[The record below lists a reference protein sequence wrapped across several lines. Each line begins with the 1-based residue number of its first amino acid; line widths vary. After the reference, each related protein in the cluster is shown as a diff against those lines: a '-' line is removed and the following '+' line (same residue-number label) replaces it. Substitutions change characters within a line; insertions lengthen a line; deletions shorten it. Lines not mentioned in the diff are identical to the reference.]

1 MKKGNR
7 PTDGGGNWMD
17 TYGDMVTL
25 LLTFFVMLYSMSSIS
40 EQKWEIFVRSIYPD
54 NLKEAQE
61 DINVGGVIDPTAE
74 TEGMKPDELTS
85 DDVLDLDTLYLTIA
99 QYMEASG
106 AEGVTIS
113 RGDGYTFVSFNDNVF
128 FNGNESVI
136 TESGRK
142 ILADFCAAIDP
153 VSGQLSQLNIM
164 AHTAQGD
171 PSRLNNPRVDRMLSA
186 MRGAEVCTFIQEK
199 NVIEP
204 EKLINISYGQF
215 RPVASNDTSEG
226 RAKNRRVEMLLLD
239 EGESG
244 RSISEYLEEY
254 NSGKNADRTVVTGS
268 QNGNA
273 DSGFIQTQSSP
284 ENVASILPS
293 SDTEAP
299 ADTGTPADTGAP
311 AGAEAPEDAGTP
323 AGTDVPAGAEAP
335 PDIEAPA
342 GEETSE

>member
-54 NLKEAQE
+54 DMKVEQE
-61 DINVGGVIDPTAE
+61 EIDVGGIIDPNAE
-74 TEGMKPDELTS
+74 TDGMKPDELTAETP
-85 DDVLDLDTLYLTIA
+85 DLDTLYLIIA
-99 QYMEASG
+99 EHMEASG

-128 FNGNESVI
+128 FNGNESAI

-153 VSGQLSQLNIM
+153 VSDQLSQLNIM

-239 EGESG
+239 EGAGE
-244 RSISEYLEEY
+244 RSISEYIEEY

-268 QNGNA
+268 QKGNA
-273 DSGFIQTQSSP
+273 DSGFTQTEASP
-284 ENVASILPS
+284 ENVASVMPPS
-293 SDTEAP
+293 GAEASAGAEVSADTE
-299 ADTGTPADTGAP
+299 AP
-311 AGAEAPEDAGTP
+311 AGAEAPVDTE
-323 AGTDVPAGAEAP
+323 VPAGAEAP
-335 PDIEAPA
+335 ADTEAPA
-342 GEETSE
+342 GTVVPADAETSE